1 MNKNDETI
9 DLLDSFP
16 KYEKYKKLY
25 GRGYN
30 FSFKFIITPETR
42 GDETPGMFYSGTVAW
57 WELREVYKVSRVDL
71 VELIEKKSIIHTYK
85 SPDSDTKM
93 FRGKINFVDREPTE
107 EEWKPWEEK
116 SLTDTHKVIYEA
128 EKRVAKIGKKDIYK
142 YDKKRKPSESERLQE
157 ELESLPPCPISDE

>member
-25 GRGYN
+25 GRGNN
-30 FSFKFIITPETR
+30 FNFKFIITPETR
-42 GDETPGMFYSGTVAW
+42 SGETPGLNYNGTVDW
-57 WELREVYKVSRVDL
+57 QELRYVYKVSRVDL

-85 SPDSDTKM
+85 SPNSDTKM

-107 EEWKPWEEK
+107 EEWK
-116 SLTDTHKVIYEA
+116 
-128 EKRVAKIGKKDIYK
+128 KKTK
-142 YDKKRKPSESERLQE
+142 ELKESNKKFDRKLW
-157 ELESLPPCPISDE
+157 LIVGIIILIIVLYFNK

>member
-30 FSFKFIITPETR
+30 FDFKFIITPETR
-42 GDETPGMFYSGTVAW
+42 GDATPGMFYSGTVAW
-57 WELREVYKVSRVDL
+57 WELRGRYKVSRVDL
-71 VELIEKKSIIHTYK
+71 VELIEKKSITHTYK

-107 EEWKPWEEK
+107 EEWKKKTKELKESNKKFDRKLW
-116 SLTDTHKVIYEA
+116 LIVGVIILIIVVYFN
-128 EKRVAKIGKKDIYK
+128 
-142 YDKKRKPSESERLQE
+142 
-157 ELESLPPCPISDE
+157 

>member
-1 MNKNDETI
+1 VGMLMHKNDETI

-42 GDETPGMFYSGTVAW
+42 GDETPGLNYNRTVDW
-57 WELREVYKVSRVDL
+57 WELRYVYKVSRVDL

-93 FRGKINFVDREPTE
+93 YRGKINFVDREPTE
-107 EEWKPWEEK
+107 EEWKKKTKELKESNKKFDRKLW
-116 SLTDTHKVIYEA
+116 LIVGVIILIIVVYFN
-128 EKRVAKIGKKDIYK
+128 K
-142 YDKKRKPSESERLQE
+142 
-157 ELESLPPCPISDE
+157 

>member
-1 MNKNDETI
+1 MQMNKDDETI

-25 GRGYN
+25 GRGNN
-30 FSFKFIITPETR
+30 FNFKFIITPETR
-42 GDETPGMFYSGTVAW
+42 GDETPGLNYNGTVDW
-57 WELREVYKVSRVDL
+57 QELRYVYKVSRIDL

-107 EEWKPWEEK
+107 EEWK
-116 SLTDTHKVIYEA
+116 
-128 EKRVAKIGKKDIYK
+128 KKTK
-142 YDKKRKPSESERLQE
+142 ELKESNKKFDRKLW
-157 ELESLPPCPISDE
+157 LIVGIIILIIVLYFNK

>member
-25 GRGYN
+25 GRGNN
-30 FSFKFIITPETR
+30 FNFKFIITPETR
-42 GDETPGMFYSGTVAW
+42 DGETPGLNYNGTVDW
-57 WELREVYKVSRVDL
+57 QELRYVYKVSRVDL

-107 EEWKPWEEK
+107 EEWK
-116 SLTDTHKVIYEA
+116 
-128 EKRVAKIGKKDIYK
+128 KKTK
-142 YDKKRKPSESERLQE
+142 ELKESNKKFDRKLW
-157 ELESLPPCPISDE
+157 LIVGIIILIIVLYFNK